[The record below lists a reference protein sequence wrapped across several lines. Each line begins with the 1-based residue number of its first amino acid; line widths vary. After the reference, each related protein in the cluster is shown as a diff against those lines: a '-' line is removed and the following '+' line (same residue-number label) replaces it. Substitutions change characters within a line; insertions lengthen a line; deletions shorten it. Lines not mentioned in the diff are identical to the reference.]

1 MAAARVRG
9 DEEPHSCGSG
19 YAGANVWLAQG
30 PEMGKP
36 ASVNQY
42 VRRHR
47 LGGRSALA
55 GFRRV
60 RSRVKS

>member
-19 YAGANVWLAQG
+19 YAGANAWFGQG
-30 PEMGKP
+30 PGMGKP

-47 LGGRSALA
+47 LGGSPAAAEFRLERSK
-55 GFRRV
+55 
-60 RSRVKS
+60 VKS